1 MMTKKEVSEILVRA
15 SKEEVC
21 RIARDIRK
29 RHQIVLVKPPQ
40 KTLVMV
46 KVRESIK
53 QSLFY
58 LGEVLATECM
68 VTVDG
73 EKGVSVMASDD
84 FEKTECAAVIDGFL
98 NRMKADREAR
108 QKIED
113 MILQLKEKQEL
124 SRAALNRE
132 LMKSKVNFQV
142 MGE

>member
-1 MMTKKEVSEILVRA
+1 MMTKREVSSILVRA
-15 SKEEVC
+15 SREEVC
-21 RIARDIRK
+21 MIARDIK
-29 RHQIVLVKPPQ
+29 KQHQITLVKPPQ

-46 KVRESIK
+46 KVRESVK

-73 EKGVSVMASDD
+73 EKGISLMAGDD
-84 FEKTECAAVIDGFL
+84 FEKVECAAMIDGYL
-98 NRMKADREAR
+98 NLKKQGETATREVEK
-108 QKIED
+108 Q
-113 MILQLKEKQEL
+113 ILKLKEKQEQN
-124 SRAALNRE
+124 RAVLNRE